1 MPAGCDF
8 THFRS
13 SISAAKGIKGL
24 ERTPGRAVP
33 ASVSWPW
40 QCCRNVWNFA
50 HTAEGR
56 VKRKH
61 KGSHLQA
68 GGRGLG
74 RSLSRPAGETKPA
87 STSTVNFWPPEL
99 KTAAG
104 GRRAQQGVRGNLTT
118 QEGQAN
124 LHSLPAS
131 RPHSRR
137 PALEVTSATWL
148 NETSLMAGPP
158 AATVWPLPV
167 DMPASGSFGI
177 RRDAPRCQ
185 VTGPQTEGLARTPQ
199 WPVSQLR
206 PLWASVW
213 EPVGN
218 TFLGIAHGQEP

>member
-1 MPAGCDF
+1 MISRISVHRFQQLKELKAWSGRQGEQCQRPSAGRGSAVGTCG
-8 THFRS
+8 
-13 SISAAKGIKGL
+13 IS
-24 ERTPGRAVP
+24 RT
-33 ASVSWPW
+33 
-40 QCCRNVWNFA
+40 QQK
-50 HTAEGR
+50 GR

-74 RSLSRPAGETKPA
+74 RSLLSRPAGETKPA
-87 STSTVNFWPPEL
+87 STSTVNFWSPEL

-167 DMPASGSFGI
+167 DMPASGSFRI
-177 RRDAPRCQ
+177 RRGAPRCQ
-185 VTGPQTEGLARTPQ
+185 VTGTQTEGLARTPQ